1 MQVRSAQ
8 NHHFG
13 LAEPFQDK
21 KIKPKYVYSC
31 LVRLKWLK
39 SDRFGCSEVTGL
51 GAVARW
57 RRSGGCCVLAI
68 FLFLCPKYGS
78 DLSE

>member
-13 LAEPFQDK
+13 LAEPFQDQAQML
-21 KIKPKYVYSC
+21 ICSC

-51 GAVARW
+51 GAVARC
-57 RRSGGCCVLAI
+57 RRSGSCCVLAI